1 VFSGQKPEQSGF
13 RIRPYRTAVGK
24 GLSLLHLL
32 PTKKTALLYLEVYLN
47 FPRHLIL
54 AFFVIV
60 FFSSTLCA
68 QEQPASEPDDWKL
81 TRGAH
86 SFEIEAGFAPTQ
98 PIFFSGRKEYDTA
111 GRKFGMLSLRYG
123 RIVGTKGP
131 VTYEYLAEVIPVA
144 LAFNNEVID
153 ETAPPTSPLATKRET
168 TYAFAFEPISFRFI
182 FRPNKRV
189 KPFLQTGAGFLFA
202 KKPIPIPGSLS
213 YDFIGDFGGGVMY
226 SLSKRKTINFGYR
239 YFHVS
244 NMNIGRINPGYN
256 ANVFYVGFSFF
267 NK

>member
-1 VFSGQKPEQSGF
+1 M
-13 RIRPYRTAVGK
+13 
-24 GLSLLHLL
+24 
-32 PTKKTALLYLEVYLN
+32 N

-54 AFFVIV
+54 TFTAIV
-60 FFSSTLCA
+60 FFSSTLRA
-68 QEQPASEPDDWKL
+68 QDKPESASEDWKL

-98 PIFFSGRKEYDTA
+98 PIFFSGRKEYDTK

-123 RIVGTKGP
+123 RVIGTKGP

-144 LAFNNEVID
+144 LAFKNEVID
-153 ETAPPTSPLATKRET
+153 TSAPAATPPRTKRET
-168 TYAFAFEPISFRFI
+168 TYAFAFEPIGFRFI
-182 FRPNKRV
+182 FRPKKRL

-213 YDFIGDFGGGVMY
+213 YDFVGDFGGGVMY
-226 SLSKRKTINFGYR
+226 SLSKHKTVNFGYR

-244 NMNIGRINPGYN
+244 NMNIGKINPGYN
-256 ANVFYVGFSFF
+256 ANIFYVGFSFF